1 MASARRAWPFHPL
14 GDGTFQ
20 VTLPPETR
28 HGLLTLAEQIEEVQT
43 TDRPELRR
51 LFPTAYPD
59 DPERDAGYQIFAR
72 DQLISKRQEAV
83 GIIRRTV
90 DAETLTEEELSAW
103 MAMLNDYRLV
113 LGTMLDVSE
122 DDDELDPEAP
132 DFGAYLLYH
141 ELGQLVGAMVDALT
155 TALPEPDE
163 DDDSG
168 HPPDDAPE
176 VDLGD

>member
-1 MASARRAWPFHPL
+1 MNARAAWPFHPL

-72 DQLISKRQEAV
+72 DQLIEKRQDA
-83 GIIRRTV
+83 IRVIRETV
-90 DAETLTEEELSAW
+90 DAATLTEEELSAW
-103 MAMLNDYRLV
+103 MGILNDYRLV

-122 DDDELDPEAP
+122 DDDGPDPEDPA
-132 DFGAYLLYH
+132 FGAHILYH
-141 ELGQLVGAMVDALT
+141 ELGQLVGAMVEALT
-155 TALPEPDE
+155 TALPEPEE
-163 DDDSG
+163 DDD
-168 HPPDDAPE
+168 
-176 VDLGD
+176 LGDDPTDDDDTDLDR

>member
-1 MASARRAWPFHPL
+1 MAKARGAWPFHPL

-20 VTLPPETR
+20 VSLPAETR

-59 DPERDAGYQIFAR
+59 DPERDAGYQVFAR
-72 DQLISKRQEAV
+72 DELIEKRREAI

-90 DAETLTEEELSAW
+90 TAETLTAEELSAW
-103 MAMLNDYRLV
+103 MGILNDYRLV

-122 DDDELDPEAP
+122 DDQGIDPESP
-132 DFGAYLLYH
+132 DAGAHILYH
-141 ELGQLVGAMVDALT
+141 ELGQLVGAMVEALT
-155 TALPEPDE
+155 TALPEPR
-163 DDDSG
+163 DDDD
-168 HPPDDAPE
+168 PAD
-176 VDLGD
+176 GDNAADPA